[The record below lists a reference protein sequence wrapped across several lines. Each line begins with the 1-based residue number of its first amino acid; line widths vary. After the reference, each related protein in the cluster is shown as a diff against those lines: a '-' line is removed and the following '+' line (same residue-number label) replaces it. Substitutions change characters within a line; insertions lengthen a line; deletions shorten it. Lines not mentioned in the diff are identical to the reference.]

1 MESCNSLSGKMFNT
15 SLFISYVSRSISQS
29 INHRMIIILRVTSL
43 HDQALKQN
51 KKQTIRSH
59 SSWNSAC
66 SLPFEQQRQ
75 WRVLMMNA
83 SVTTQPTCSPRI
95 HHTRVWLTCLQAHI
109 PVDSLHLPFFFT
121 NQLCFQWSINEITL
135 HIVYKHEL
143 DKTEECSLVLWIIIL
158 NQLVPVSEALRQSMH
173 RYDLIKVLYLRFL
186 TTEHNYEH
194 VYKTNLST
202 NVIYQ
207 FDLCNIAMSNNI
219 PQDLI
224 S

>member
-1 MESCNSLSGKMFNT
+1 MESCNSLSGQMFNT

-66 SLPFEQQRQ
+66 SLPFQQQRQ

-95 HHTRVWLTCLQAHI
+95 HHTAHQGLINLSSSPHPSPLTPPAFFLHKSTVLSMIHQRDQLTFNLQARI
-109 PVDSLHLPFFFT
+109 
-121 NQLCFQWSINEITL
+121 
-135 HIVYKHEL
+135 
-143 DKTEECSLVLWIIIL
+143 
-158 NQLVPVSEALRQSMH
+158 R
-173 RYDLIKVLYLRFL
+173 
-186 TTEHNYEH
+186 
-194 VYKTNLST
+194 
-202 NVIYQ
+202 
-207 FDLCNIAMSNNI
+207 
-219 PQDLI
+219 
-224 S
+224 